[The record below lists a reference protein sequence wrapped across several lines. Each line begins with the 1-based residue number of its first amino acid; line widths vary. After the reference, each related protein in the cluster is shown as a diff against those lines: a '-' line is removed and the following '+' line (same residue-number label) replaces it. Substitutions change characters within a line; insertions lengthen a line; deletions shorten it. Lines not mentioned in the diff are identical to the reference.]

1 MQKLNSRSKPFHP
14 AFDMRSPPTIPNK
27 ATHIRDRLPYIFGL
41 LPQCVITLFMLS
53 ISCQSFAQ
61 TQTLASDLKW
71 MAGCWTSEG
80 KEFGSGETWLM
91 PAGGTMLGVSR
102 TVKAGKTVA
111 FEFMQIRQNQE
122 GKLVFIALPSGQRE
136 TTFVAT
142 TSSSEHVIF
151 ENPRHDFPQ
160 SIAYRK
166 SGPDTIVA
174 RIEGTRDGMARA
186 IIFPMRRT
194 SCEPSQ

>member
-1 MQKLNSRSKPFHP
+1 MQKLNSRSKSFHP
-14 AFDMRSPPTIPNK
+14 AFDMRSLSTIPNK
-27 ATHIRDRLPYIFGL
+27 GTPIRDRLPYIFGL
-41 LPQCVITLFMLS
+41 LPQCVITFFMLS

-61 TQTLASDLKW
+61 TQMLASDLKW

-174 RIEGTRDGMARA
+174 RIEGTHDGMARS

>member
-1 MQKLNSRSKPFHP
+1 MQKVYPQSKPFQLT
-14 AFDMRSPPTIPNK
+14 FDMLSLSTIRVK
-27 ATHIRDRLPYIFGL
+27 SIRKRIRLLSIFSF
-41 LPQCVITLFMLS
+41 LPQYAIFLFMLG
-53 ISCQSFAQ
+53 ISSPSFAQ
-61 TQTLASDLKW
+61 TQPLVSDLKW

-80 KEFGSGETWLM
+80 KEFGSGETWLI

>member
-14 AFDMRSPPTIPNK
+14 TFDMRSLSTIQNK
-27 ATHIRDRLPYIFGL
+27 ATHIRDRLPYIFRL

-53 ISCQSFAQ
+53 ISFQSFAQ
-61 TQTLASDLKW
+61 TQTLASELKW

-174 RIEGTRDGMARA
+174 RIEGIRDGMARA